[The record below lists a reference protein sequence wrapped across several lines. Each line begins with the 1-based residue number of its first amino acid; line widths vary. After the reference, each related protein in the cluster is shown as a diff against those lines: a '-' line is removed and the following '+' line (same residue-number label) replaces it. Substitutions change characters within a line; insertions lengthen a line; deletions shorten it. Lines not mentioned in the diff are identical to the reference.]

1 MIDRTHEAR
10 RTSWVASAQGH
21 ADFPLQNLP
30 LGIFSTPRD
39 RRPRPGVAIGDEVL
53 DLSALAL
60 SGLLDTALADA
71 APLLTA
77 DTLNP
82 LLAQP
87 ASVRLALRHALFD
100 LLADDAP
107 HRARVAEMLSAASHV
122 TLHLPARIGD
132 YTDFYAGIHHAL
144 NVGRQFR
151 PDQPLLPNYK
161 WVPIGYHGRA
171 SSIVVSGTPVVRPNG
186 QRRAPGQDTAAP
198 DAGPSRRLD
207 YELELGIWMG
217 PGSSLGTPVP
227 IAQAEAH
234 IAGLCLLNDW
244 SARDLQ
250 AWEYQPLGPFLAKNF
265 ATSISPWI
273 VTTEA
278 LAPFRMRPPA
288 RPEGDPAPLP
298 YLWDADDQA
307 HGAFDLELDVYLS
320 TPAMRARGAAAH
332 RLARGHA
339 SHLYWT
345 VAQLLAHHTVNGC
358 NLQAGDLLGT
368 GTIST
373 PTPEGLGSLL
383 ELSEGG
389 RRPVDLG
396 EGETR
401 TFLEDGDEVIM
412 RARARR
418 DGFASIGLGEVR
430 GIIQPAPSLHVPL
443 S

>member
-1 MIDRTHEAR
+1 MIDRTHDAR
-10 RTSWVASAQGH
+10 RASWVASARGH

-30 LGIFSTPRD
+30 LGIFSTPVD

-60 SGLLDTALADA
+60 SGLLDTPLADA

-77 DTLNP
+77 ETLNP

-87 ASVRLALRHALFD
+87 AAVRLALRHALFD

-107 HRARVAEMLSAASHV
+107 ERARVSELLAAASQV

-171 SSIVVSGTPVVRPNG
+171 SSIVVSGTPIVRPNG
-186 QRRAPGQDTAAP
+186 QRRAPGQDAAAP

-207 YELELGIWMG
+207 YELELGIWVG
-217 PGSSLGTPVP
+217 PGSSLGAPVP
-227 IAQAEAH
+227 IGQAEAH

-265 ATSISPWI
+265 ASTVSPWV
-273 VTTEA
+273 VTMEA
-278 LAPFRMRPPA
+278 LAPFRTAFIRPA
-288 RPEGDPAPLP
+288 IEGGDPGTLP
-298 YLWDADDQA
+298 YLDGDDNRLS
-307 HGAFDLELDVYLS
+307 GAFDLTLEVELQ
-320 TPAMRARGAAAH
+320 TAAMRAAGLASQRLSRGRWTEAAW
-332 RLARGHA
+332 
-339 SHLYWT
+339 WT
-345 VAQLLAHHTVNGC
+345 LAQLVTHHTVGGC
-358 NLQAGDLLGT
+358 NLQPGDLLGT
-368 GTIST
+368 GTLSG
-373 PTPEGLGSLL
+373 PGPDQAGSLL
-383 ELSEGG
+383 ELSGG
-389 RRPVDLG
+389 GKSPLTLAN
-396 EGETR
+396 GETR
-401 TFLEDGDEVIM
+401 AFLQDGDTLTLKAWGEKPG
-412 RARARR
+412 ARR
-418 DGFASIGLGEVR
+418 IGLGTCSGMV
-430 GIIQPAPSLHVPL
+430 QPAA
-443 S
+443 

>member
-1 MIDRTHEAR
+1 MIDRTHEAGR
-10 RTSWVASAQGH
+10 VSWVTSAH
-21 ADFPLQNLP
+21 THPDFPLQNLP
-30 LGIFSTPRD
+30 LGVFSTALD
-39 RRPRPGVAIGDEVL
+39 TRPRPGVAIGDEVL

-60 SGLLDTALADA
+60 SGLLDDALGDA
-71 APLLTA
+71 APMLTL

-87 ASVRLALRHALFD
+87 ASLRLALRHALFD
-100 LLADDAP
+100 LLVEGATAQPRLAP
-107 HRARVAEMLSAASHV
+107 LLCQASQV
-122 TLHLPARIGD
+122 TMHLPARIGD

-186 QRRAPGQDTAAP
+186 QRRAPGQDSAAP

-207 YELELGIWMG
+207 YELELGVWVG
-217 PGSSLGTPVP
+217 PGSTMGTPVP
-227 IAQAEAH
+227 ITQADAH

-273 VTTEA
+273 ITAEA
-278 LAPFRMRPPA
+278 LAPFRMRQPA
-288 RPEGDPAPLP
+288 RPDGDPAPLP

-307 HGAFDLELDVYLS
+307 HGALDLELEVLLC
-320 TPAMRARGAAAH
+320 TPAMRARGAAPH

-345 VAQLLAHHTVNGC
+345 IAQLLTHHTVNGC

-373 PTPEGLGSLL
+373 PTADGLGSLL
-383 ELSEGG
+383 ELTEGG

-396 EGETR
+396 HSETR
-401 TFLEDGDEVIM
+401 TFLEDGDEIIM

-418 DGFASIGLGEVR
+418 EGFADIGLGEVR
-430 GIIQPAPSLHVPL
+430 GIIQPAPAL
-443 S
+443 SEQTP

>member
-1 MIDRTHEAR
+1 
-10 RTSWVASAQGH
+10 
-21 ADFPLQNLP
+21 
-30 LGIFSTPRD
+30 
-39 RRPRPGVAIGDEVL
+39 
-53 DLSALAL
+53 
-60 SGLLDTALADA
+60 
-71 APLLTA
+71 
-77 DTLNP
+77 
-82 LLAQP
+82 
-87 ASVRLALRHALFD
+87 
-100 LLADDAP
+100 
-107 HRARVAEMLSAASHV
+107 
-122 TLHLPARIGD
+122 
-132 YTDFYAGIHHAL
+132 
-144 NVGRQFR
+144 
-151 PDQPLLPNYK
+151 
-161 WVPIGYHGRA
+161 
-171 SSIVVSGTPVVRPNG
+171 
-186 QRRAPGQDTAAP
+186 
-198 DAGPSRRLD
+198 
-207 YELELGIWMG
+207 
-217 PGSSLGTPVP
+217 
-227 IAQAEAH
+227 
-234 IAGLCLLNDW
+234 
-244 SARDLQ
+244 
-250 AWEYQPLGPFLAKNF
+250 
-265 ATSISPWI
+265 
-273 VTTEA
+273 
-278 LAPFRMRPPA
+278 MRPPA